1 MYKGNS
7 SRVIPIIIVIIVVAI
22 AIAALVSLGRS
33 VFMGGESKGDIVV
46 DTSRDSLLDT
56 SLGHSVQ
63 MTVRGEIVADENF
76 RSYQVTISPTSR
88 MLQVF
93 SGYLDS
99 SEKVKS
105 YGNNTKAYEELVY
118 ALDKA
123 DMLHGRPLIG
133 DDDDIRG
140 VCATGNVYE
149 FDVLEDNKSVKHLWT
164 STCKGSKGSFRASV
178 KQVQNLFLEQIP
190 ESSSILRKVDL

>member
-22 AIAALVSLGRS
+22 AIAALVSLGRA
-33 VFMGGESKGDIVV
+33 VFMGGDTKSDEVV
-46 DTSRDSLLDT
+46 DTSRQSLLDT
-56 SLGHSVQ
+56 SLGHSVR
-63 MTVRGEIVADENF
+63 MTVRGPIVADENF
-76 RSYQVTISPTSR
+76 RSYQITVDPTGR
-88 MLQVF
+88 LMQLY

-99 SEKVKS
+99 SDKVKS
-105 YGNNTKAYEELVY
+105 YSNNTKAYEELVY

-123 DMLHGRPLIG
+123 DMLRGTQLEG

-149 FDVLEDNKSVKHLWT
+149 FDVLNNDKSVKHLWT

-178 KQVQNLFLEQIP
+178 DQVTSLFLEQIP
-190 ESSSILRKVDL
+190 DSSDILRDVDL